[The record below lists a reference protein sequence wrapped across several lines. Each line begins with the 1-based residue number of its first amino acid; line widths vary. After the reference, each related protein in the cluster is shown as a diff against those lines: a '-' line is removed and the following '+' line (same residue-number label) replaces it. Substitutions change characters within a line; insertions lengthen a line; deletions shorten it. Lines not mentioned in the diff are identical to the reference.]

1 MKRAIILLV
10 SALMAG
16 CTVLT
21 LQTETE
27 TFIWRSTK
35 RVEVEYVEKEGAT
48 EFSIKTDPS
57 GEHEVLKGM
66 IELQK
71 GLVMP

>member
-1 MKRAIILLV
+1 MKQSIILLL
-10 SALMAG
+10 ALMMAG

-35 RVEVEYVEKEGAT
+35 RVEVEYVEREGHT
-48 EFSIKTDPS
+48 EFRIKTDPS